1 MFQTYRKRFARTVR
15 RRTIWLGLLSSV
27 IAVASL
33 VEPGQAALVVGSDAA
48 SILFGRDEDNV
59 NNPAIQPAGVTAN
72 QSLNNTDVLVGRSG
86 NDVIVGLLGS
96 DVISSG
102 GRNDIL
108 IGGPEQGTTPNS
120 DVLFGDDGDDINVWA
135 PGDGSDLF
143 VGGTGRD
150 AIVFGVIDKDASNR
164 PISGGSAPGFA
175 HIPSVNVTGQGGFCT
190 IERADGSTGYEFLIR
205 FFSRASGA
213 LLVTVRVNET
223 EQLFC
228 TSQTG
233 GQITYAD
240 LTQPTPQL
248 SVISLGDALALN
260 NTVGR
265 MI

>member
-102 GRNDIL
+102 GGNDIL
-108 IGGPEQGTTPNS
+108 MAARNKGRPRTATCCSVTMAMTSTSGRRATAAISSSAAPDGT
-120 DVLFGDDGDDINVWA
+120 
-135 PGDGSDLF
+135 
-143 VGGTGRD
+143 R
-150 AIVFGVIDKDASNR
+150 
-164 PISGGSAPGFA
+164 
-175 HIPSVNVTGQGGFCT
+175 
-190 IERADGSTGYEFLIR
+190 
-205 FFSRASGA
+205 
-213 LLVTVRVNET
+213 
-223 EQLFC
+223 
-228 TSQTG
+228 
-233 GQITYAD
+233 
-240 LTQPTPQL
+240 
-248 SVISLGDALALN
+248 
-260 NTVGR
+260 
-265 MI
+265 